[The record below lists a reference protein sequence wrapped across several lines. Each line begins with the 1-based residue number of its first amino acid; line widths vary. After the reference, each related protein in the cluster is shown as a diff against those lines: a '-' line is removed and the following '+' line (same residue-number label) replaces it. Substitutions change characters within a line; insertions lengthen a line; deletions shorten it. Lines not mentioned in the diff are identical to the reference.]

1 MSTAVEKTLRV
12 RGRLG
17 EGEREKFLVID
28 VESGKK
34 LEEVARRLGTVVIEL
49 TDQDYDVVID
59 TRSRIMFRKRRG

>member
-59 TRSRIMFRKRRG
+59 TRSRIMFRKRR